1 MSSSSPVWLLL
12 TSLSVY
18 LTQLLGTV
26 PEKDTGEG
34 NRLFQDGKLDDAL
47 KSYTQAQVG
56 HPDAPE
62 LHYDIGN
69 VQYRK
74 KDSEKALEEYRT
86 VAAGKTEVARR
97 ASFNLG
103 NLHYQAKKWKEA
115 VDAYSAALR
124 IDPGDVEARQN
135 LELAL
140 QKLKEEEQ
148 KKQQEKQKQNQPEGG
163 GQGQGQ
169 KEQSP
174 DKKENQKPK
183 DDLQQNEQNPE
194 PKPDT
199 AQGPKPDESK
209 ANPAGADSQMQS
221 MTPEQAEQIL
231 QALAQI
237 EQAQQM
243 QQQKKQK
250 AKAKGKGKTW

>member
-1 MSSSSPVWLLL
+1 MSLMKTTPWLV
-12 TSLSVY
+12 SLF
-18 LTQLLGTV
+18 LAQLLGPV
-26 PEKDTGEG
+26 PEKDTKEG
-34 NRLFQDGKLDDAL
+34 NRLYQDGKLDEAL
-47 KSYTQAQVG
+47 QSYTQAQVD

-74 KDSEKALEEYRT
+74 KDTEKALEEYRT
-86 VAAGKTEVARR
+86 VASGKTEVARR
-97 ASFNLG
+97 ASFNMG
-103 NLHYQAKKWKEA
+103 NVQYQAKKWKDA
-115 VDAYSAALR
+115 VEAYSAALR
-124 IDPGDVEARQN
+124 IDPSDVEARQN

-140 QKLKEEEQ
+140 QKLKEEEK
-148 KKQQEKQKQNQPEGG
+148 KKQQDKEKQDQPQGG

-174 DKKENQKPK
+174 KQDENQKPK
-183 DDLQQNEQNPE
+183 DDRQQNQKSPEEKPDSSQAPKPE
-194 PKPDT
+194 P
-199 AQGPKPDESK
+199 SK
-209 ANPAGADSQMQS
+209 ANPAGAESETQS

-243 QQQKKQK
+243 QQQQKQK
-250 AKAKGKGKTW
+250 AKAKGKGKIW